1 MTVKVRSSEIVPF
14 LRYFR
19 FCNNMLRIIILCNIR
34 AILTYWVSRLYDSSF
49 CIIVNWLKAEE
60 SLCEQGI
67 LETDVLTLRKKFFV
81 SDQNVHCN
89 DPVHL
94 NLLYVQ
100 LRDAIINGLL
110 PCTRDE
116 SVHLAALQ
124 CQIVY
129 GNHDK
134 RRQKLD
140 LHKFLPEQYT
150 KQKGIEK
157 LIYEAYQKLFIV
169 REIEAKLKYI
179 QFCQSLRTYGVTF
192 FHVKVLI
199 IIIHVLLL

>member
-1 MTVKVRSSEIVPF
+1 MLSNLSSLQINRVA
-14 LRYFR
+14 YYY
-19 FCNNMLRIIILCNIR
+19 NN
-34 AILTYWVSRLYDSSF
+34 SF
-49 CIIVNWLKAEE
+49 CITVNWLKAEE

-94 NLLYVQ
+94 NLLYIQ
-100 LRDAIINGLL
+100 LRDAIINGSL

-179 QFCQSLRTYGVTF
+179 QFCQSLRTYRVTF
-192 FHVKVLI
+192 FQVKVR
-199 IIIHVLLL
+199 VLVIMIVI

>member
-1 MTVKVRSSEIVPF
+1 MIE
-14 LRYFR
+14 LH
-19 FCNNMLRIIILCNIR
+19 IILHH
-34 AILTYWVSRLYDSSF
+34 
-49 CIIVNWLKAEE
+49 IVNWLKAEE

-67 LETDVLTLRKKFFV
+67 LETDVLTLRKRFFI

-116 SVHLAALQ
+116 SIHLAALQ
-124 CQIVY
+124 SQIVY

-157 LIYEAYQKLFIV
+157 LIYEAHHKLFTIK
-169 REIEAKLKYI
+169 EIEAKLKYI
-179 QFCQSLRTYGVTF
+179 QFCQLLRTYGVTF
-192 FHVKVLI
+192 FQVKVLI
-199 IIIHVLLL
+199 IIIIHVLLNILIIRPLQIN

>member
-1 MTVKVRSSEIVPF
+1 MASKISRA
-14 LRYFR
+14 LRAQEHNR
-19 FCNNMLRIIILCNIR
+19 TPLQQILDPP
-34 AILTYWVSRLYDSSF
+34 L
-49 CIIVNWLKAEE
+49 
-60 SLCEQGI
+60 
-67 LETDVLTLRKKFFV
+67 DVLTLTKNFFV

-124 CQIVY
+124 CQVVY
-129 GNHDK
+129 GNHD
-134 RRQKLD
+134 RCRQTSGFLD
-140 LHKFLPEQYT
+140 LHKFLPNQYT

-157 LIYEAYQKLFIV
+157 LIFEAYHKLYNTT
-169 REIEAKLKYI
+169 ESNAKLKYS
-179 QFCQSLRTYGVTF
+179 QFCQSLWIYGVTF
-192 FHVKVLI
+192 FHVKVY
-199 IIIHVLLL
+199 